1 MRRLGPL
8 VIEYMPNPGRG
19 KVLLVSLGAV
29 VAGLLVMGFI
39 FWGYGVDPI
48 RAYSTIFR
56 GTFGSRFGLGE
67 IVRRAIPLMLCGMG
81 LVLAFRALF
90 WNIGAEGQLLVGA
103 IVGAGLALYSGI
115 PGPWLPV
122 AMFLGGF
129 LAGAI
134 WASIPALLRVFLGVN
149 DVLTTLML
157 NYVAMYLVQYLIYGP
172 WRGPTMR
179 GFAYTDL
186 FPDNAWLPLVPYTN
200 IHWPTLLAGL
210 IIGLIFW
217 ALLRWTRIGYEVR
230 VVGQS
235 TEAARYAGISLLRT
249 IVLVAALSGGA
260 AGLAGVGEVAGVHHR
275 LLEPFQ
281 VSMGY
286 GYTAI
291 IVAWLARGS
300 PLVAIATA
308 LFFGWIFASGD
319 VMKTFLHMPFQVTS
333 VFNGLLLFFLIGSEV
348 LMYYRIRLRRREA
361 KT

>member
-1 MRRLGPL
+1 MRRIGPFA
-8 VIEYMPNPGRG
+8 VEYVPNPGKL
-19 KVLLVSLGAV
+19 KVLGVSLGAILLGLV
-29 VAGLLVMGFI
+29 VMAFI
-39 FWGYGVDPI
+39 FWGYGVSPVH
-48 RAYSTIFR
+48 AYATIFR

-67 IVRRAIPLMLCGMG
+67 IVRRAIPLMLCGVG

-103 IVGAGLALYSGI
+103 IVGTGLALYSGI
-115 PGPWLPV
+115 HGPWLLL

-129 LAGAI
+129 AAGAL
-134 WASIPALLRVFLGVN
+134 WASIPALLRILLGVN

-157 NYVAMYLVQYLIYGP
+157 NYVAMYIVQYLIYGP

-186 FPDNAWLPLVPYTN
+186 FPDNAWLPLIPRTN
-200 IHWPTLLAGL
+200 VHWPTLLAGVL
-210 IIGLIFW
+210 LAVIFW
-217 ALLRWTRIGYEVR
+217 VLLSRTRFGYEVR

-235 TEAARYAGISLLRT
+235 TEAARYAGISMLRT

-260 AGLAGVGEVAGVHHR
+260 AGLAGVGEVAGIHHR

-300 PLVAIATA
+300 PLVAIITA

-319 VMKTFLHMPFQVTS
+319 VIKTFLHMPFQVTS

-348 LMYYRIRLRRREA
+348 LMYYRIRLRRGEA
-361 KT
+361 